1 MFPAPLAYPF
11 IGGQKSYAGLASKKG
26 VALTVGI
33 AAAIIGSSF
42 LIWYIPQS
50 SPGTI
55 LGPPRGDNEVIGDV
69 YTRHNDLATNMEMKF
84 DQWKNNGTGSNDIST
99 QIVSAKSELEQMRR
113 DLNNHQPAQ
122 EWKESYSIYMRA
134 LDDYSAYLDAVESKV
149 KANDRTDPDPKLN
162 QEWRGLVD
170 QSVAAMPI

>member
-1 MFPAPLAYPF
+1 MFHAPVDYPF

-42 LIWYIPQS
+42 LIWYIPQN

-55 LGPPRGDNEVIGDV
+55 IGTPRGDNEIIGNV

-84 DQWKNNGTGSNDIST
+84 NQWKNNGTESNDIST
-99 QIVSAKSELEQMRR
+99 QIVSAKSEVEQMRM

-122 EWKESYSIYMRA
+122 EWKESYSIYVRA
-134 LDDYSAYLDAVESKV
+134 LDAYSIYLDALESKV
-149 KANDRTDPDPKLN
+149 KASDRTDPDSELN
-162 QEWRGLVD
+162 QQWRNLVD